1 MALDKLLQ
9 NEAQTEI
16 ERIRA
21 EARERADAIVAA
33 ANERA
38 EALISGR
45 TRALD
50 TARQAGL
57 VRARSA
63 ADLDSNAQRLAATDS
78 LQTQAFQTA
87 EQYIRSSVSAPEY
100 PQIMVKL
107 ISEGLLA
114 LPGAVA
120 VETQSSE
127 QDAARRALDF
137 LGGEAAG
144 LEVRV
149 NDSVQTGVR
158 VIGPDG
164 RTSIQNTLVGR
175 LERVREELA
184 PQITRLLAE

>member
-38 EALISGR
+38 EALVSGR

-100 PQIMVKL
+100 PQIMIKL
-107 ISEGLLA
+107 ISEGLQA

-127 QDAARRALDF
+127 QDAARRALEF
-137 LGGEAAG
+137 LGGEAAT

-158 VIGPDG
+158 LIGPDG
-164 RTSIQNTLVGR
+164 KTSIQNTLVGR